1 MYHNPV
7 LLHES
12 IEGLRIS
19 PGGIYVDATFG
30 GGGHSRAILEKLE
43 GGRLIGIDQDAD
55 ASANAVDDPRFTLVH
70 GNFRY
75 LIQYLR
81 YLGALPADGILADLG
96 ISSHQIDRPERGFT
110 LRADAPLDMRMDR
123 GLEQNAATLLAS
135 ATQEALQKILK
146 DFGEIQHAGRVASSL
161 IRYRETQ
168 PLDTSDTI
176 REALRPMI
184 PARQEHKFLAKVF
197 QALRIAVND
206 ELEALKEFLMQCPD
220 VLKPGGRLVVIA
232 YHSLED
238 RLVKHFLRSGNFE
251 DKPDTDFFGNVSA
264 PFRAITRS
272 ALTPSEEE
280 MAENNRAR
288 SARLR
293 IGERQ

>member
-1 MYHNPV
+1 MYHKPV

-19 PGGIYVDATFG
+19 PGGIYVDVTFG
-30 GGGHSRAILEKLE
+30 GGGHSRAILERLE
-43 GGRLIGIDQDAD
+43 GGRLIAIDQDTEAAGNVIDD
-55 ASANAVDDPRFTLVH
+55 ARFTLVH

-96 ISSHQIDRPERGFT
+96 ISSHQIDRVERGFT
-110 LRADAPLDMRMDR
+110 LRAEAPLDMRMDQ
-123 GLEQNAATLLAS
+123 GLEQSAATLLAK
-135 ATQEALQKILK
+135 ATQEELQQIFRN
-146 DFGEIQHAGRVASSL
+146 FGEIQHAGRVASSL
-161 IRYRETQ
+161 IRYRDNQ
-168 PLDTSDTI
+168 PLETSDAI
-176 REALRPMI
+176 REALKHMI

-206 ELEALKEFLMQCPD
+206 ELEALKEFLTQSPD
-220 VLKPGGRLVVIA
+220 ILKPGGRLAVIS

-251 DKPDTDFFGNVSA
+251 DKPDTDFFGKVHS
-264 PFRAITRS
+264 PFRMITRS
-272 ALTPSEEE
+272 AVTPSEREL
-280 MAENNRAR
+280 AENNRAR

-293 IGERQ
+293 IGEKQ

>member
-7 LLHES
+7 LLQES
-12 IEGLRIS
+12 IEGLRIV
-19 PGGIYVDATFG
+19 PGGTYVDVTFG
-30 GGGHSRAILEKLE
+30 GGGHSRAILERMQ
-43 GGRLIGIDQDAD
+43 GGRLIAIDQDMEAQ
-55 ASANAVDDPRFTLVH
+55 ANAPDDKRFTLVH

-81 YLGALPADGILADLG
+81 YLNALPADGILADLG

-110 LRADAPLDMRMDR
+110 LRTDAPLDMRMDQ
-123 GLEQNAATLLAS
+123 GTEQNAAKLLAS
-135 ATQEALQKILK
+135 ASKDELHQILK
-146 DFGEIQHAGRVASSL
+146 EFGEIQHAGRAASAL
-161 IRYRETQ
+161 VVYRETK
-168 PLDTSDTI
+168 PLNTSDAI
-176 REALRPMI
+176 REALKHMI

-206 ELEALKEFLMQCPD
+206 ELEALKELLQQCPD
-220 VLKPGGRLVVIA
+220 ILKPGGRLVVIS

-251 DKPDTDFFGNVSA
+251 DKPDTDFFGRVSA
-264 PFRAITRS
+264 PFRVITRS
-272 ALTPSEEE
+272 AVTP
-280 MAENNRAR
+280 AEIELKTNNRAR